1 MRVLLALIRNDLRL
15 AFRDKVVIFFN
26 YGFPLVFFFCF
37 AEIMNTQT
45 ERAISYVLSTVTIVG
60 VLGNGLFGAGM
71 RAVQERENQILRR
84 FKVAP
89 ITPTPILCASIIS
102 GVLVYIPIL
111 GILLVLAHY
120 FYLLPLPATW
130 PSLIV
135 LVILGT
141 AAFRSMGLI
150 LAAVANSSQE
160 SNILIQVFYM
170 PMLFLSGA
178 TFPIT
183 LIPNWAQI
191 LSQYLPASYLVV
203 AFRGILLREES
214 LADNS
219 VAVGALIL
227 TLCLSLFIAIRLF
240 RWDKE
245 ERISS
250 SAKLSVVI
258 ALSPFLVLGTYQIL
272 SGDQYIQRAQ
282 QLWEIGDQTK
292 VIENTLEL
300 E

>member
-1 MRVLLALIRNDLRL
+1 MRILLALISNDLRL

-26 YGFPLVFFFCF
+26 YGFPLLFFFGF
-37 AEIMNTQT
+37 AEMINAQT
-45 ERAISYVLSTVTIVG
+45 EEAIYYVLSTVTIVG

-89 ITPTPILCASIIS
+89 ITPTPILCASVIS
-102 GVLVYIPIL
+102 GVLVYIPTL
-111 GILLVLAHY
+111 GVLLTLAHY
-120 FYLLPLPATW
+120 FYSLPLPATW

-135 LVILGT
+135 VIILGT

-183 LIPNWAQI
+183 MIPNWAQV

-203 AFRGILLREES
+203 AFKGILLQKES

-219 VAVGALIL
+219 VEVGALII
-227 TLCLSLFIAIRLF
+227 TLFLSLFIASRLF
-240 RWDKE
+240 RWDKD
-245 ERISS
+245 ERIPS
-250 SAKLSVVI
+250 SAKLSVII
-258 ALSPFLVLGTYQIL
+258 ALSPFLVLGTYQFF
-272 SGDQYIQRAQ
+272 SGDQYIQRAK
-282 QLWEIGDQTK
+282 QLWEMGDTSN
-292 VIENTLEL
+292 VIEDTLKRD
-300 E
+300 

>member
-1 MRVLLALIRNDLRL
+1 MRILLTLISNDLKL

-26 YGFPLVFFFCF
+26 YGFPLVFFFGF
-37 AEIMNTQT
+37 AEMMNAQT
-45 ERAISYVLSTVTIVG
+45 EEAIYYVLSTVTIVG

-102 GVLVYIPIL
+102 GVIVYIPTL
-111 GILLVLAHY
+111 GVLLTLAHY
-120 FYLLPLPATW
+120 FYSLPLPTTW

-135 LVILGT
+135 LIVLGT

-183 LIPNWAQI
+183 MIPNWAQV

-203 AFRGILLREES
+203 AFKGILLQKES
-214 LADNS
+214 LADNA
-219 VAVGALIL
+219 VEVGALIT
-227 TLCLSLFIAIRLF
+227 TLFLSLFIASRLF
-240 RWDKE
+240 RWDKD
-245 ERISS
+245 ERIPS
-250 SAKLSVVI
+250 SAKLSVLI
-258 ALSPFLVLGTYQIL
+258 ALSPFLILGTYQFF
-272 SGDQYIQRAQ
+272 SGDQYIQ
-282 QLWEIGDQTK
+282 
-292 VIENTLEL
+292 
-300 E
+300 